1 MSRSLCRR
9 VLYLSLKLNHLYQIS
24 YTLDG
29 SMLKSQ
35 IYGDV
40 NAAFSRI
47 PPSNFS
53 AERLRFPREEGTSN
67 EEVVLRN
74 GPYIG
79 IWVRR

>member
-1 MSRSLCRR
+1 MIFFIRYTIYIGETSKTSRSLCQR

-29 SMLKSQ
+29 FMLKSQ

-47 PPSNFS
+47 SPFELLSLKTPIS
-53 AERLRFPREEGTSN
+53 EGRRN
-67 EEVVLRN
+67 E
-74 GPYIG
+74 
-79 IWVRR
+79 

>member
-1 MSRSLCRR
+1 
-9 VLYLSLKLNHLYQIS
+9 
-24 YTLDG
+24 
-29 SMLKSQ
+29 MLKSQ

>member
-1 MSRSLCRR
+1 MIFFIRYTIYIGETSNMSRSLCQR

-29 SMLKSQ
+29 FMLKSQ

-47 PPSNFS
+47 SPFELLSLKTPIS
-53 AERLRFPREEGTSN
+53 EGRRN
-67 EEVVLRN
+67 E
-74 GPYIG
+74 
-79 IWVRR
+79 